1 MAMCLLSLLTILT
14 AADEPVTRSG
24 IPVHR
29 MWFCPLPQAGQPAM
43 GFPLV
48 PGAEHAELYHATVET
63 GAYSHH
69 AQLVKHGG
77 RFWAMWSN
85 HPKGEDAPG
94 QRVLYASSADGLV
107 WTPWAELF
115 PPPGPVGEA
124 TGTGLASAAGGWLA
138 LGDRLFA
145 RATVW
150 DNLGFENAD
159 RTERADQPD
168 RDHPFLVRQ
177 TYAPIARELLADGT
191 LGPRFALGRNAAPN
205 LDGELIAAADPQ
217 VAELVRSLQA
227 LLPRRRPPQ
236 GVDSNRLC
244 EAVYYTAKDG
254 RTVCLLRDDNY
265 SHRMYFSVS
274 DDGGQTFPTA
284 VPTDIPDTPSLTCTV
299 ELVDGTVLLI
309 GNQSAPA
316 FDDADKVRHHRREPL
331 TVAVSP
337 DGYRFVK
344 VMALRANAPEL
355 RIPNVRGRGPG
366 FQYPD
371 ALVDGGML
379 YVLYS
384 IGKEDVGLTRV
395 PLAEVIG
402 GQP

>member
-1 MAMCLLSLLTILT
+1 MAVCLLSLLSILT
-14 AADEPVTRSG
+14 SADEPVTRSG
-24 IPVHR
+24 VPVHR
-29 MWFCPLPQAGQPAM
+29 MWFCPLPQAGQSAM

-48 PGAEHAELYHATVET
+48 RGAEHVEIYHATVET

-69 AQLVKHGG
+69 ARLVKHGR

-94 QRVLYASSADGLV
+94 QRVLYASSDDGLR
-107 WTPWAELF
+107 WSPWAELF
-115 PPPGPVGEA
+115 APPGPVGEA
-124 TGTGLASAAGGWLA
+124 TGTGLASAAGGWLQ

-159 RTERADQPD
+159 RSEHAAQPD
-168 RDHPFLVRQ
+168 REHPFLVRQ
-177 TYAPIARELLADGT
+177 TYAPIAREILADGT
-191 LGPRFALGRNAAPN
+191 LGPLFNLGRNAAPN
-205 LDGELIAAADPQ
+205 FAGEAIAADDPR
-217 VAELVRSLQA
+217 VAETVRRLQA
-227 LLPRRRPPQ
+227 TLPRRRPPQ

-244 EAVYYTAKDG
+244 EPVYYRAKDG

-265 SHRMYFSVS
+265 SHRMYVSVS
-274 DDGGQTFPTA
+274 DDGETFPTA

-299 ELVDGTVLLI
+299 ELDDGTVLLI
-309 GNQSAPA
+309 GNQSSPA
-316 FDDADKVRHHRREPL
+316 FDDADKVKHHRRDPL
-331 TVAVSP
+331 TIAVSA
-337 DGYRFVK
+337 DGYRFEK
-344 VMALRANAPEL
+344 VMALRADAPEL

-366 FQYPD
+366 YQYPD
-371 ALVDGGML
+371 ALVDDGML

-395 PLAEVIG
+395 PLAEVVG
-402 GQP
+402 HGR